1 MNFKRVLSFAV
12 AFVGVVSLGLA
23 QDKLAYFDENYA
35 MPLLPEYKT
44 VQAEMEAF
52 NKQIKAEIEK
62 LEKEYKDKLTVLQ
75 AMAAKP
81 DASQVLLESGQKE
94 LEAIDKRIQNME
106 ENAQK
111 EGNDKLMKKL
121 EPINAKVTKALEEVS
136 KDNGNIY
143 IFRREA
149 AVFVMEENNV
159 SDLVLKKLGVTP
171 TATVANRGNLKSTN
185 KIGYFDQ
192 NYVIPLLPEFKK
204 VQKDVE
210 TFREFLKAEMQKEQ
224 EKGQKLMAETEQ
236 LAKSLPPAQ
245 LQLKQEELQK
255 IDAKL
260 QEMQQTAPNKVQ
272 EKYTKAMEPI
282 IKSVQ
287 AKVDEIAKEKGYT
300 YIFRLE
306 SSLHEP
312 KEANISDAVL
322 QKFGVTPPPVVE
334 KKEN

>member
-62 LEKEYKDKLTVLQ
+62 LEKEYKDKLTALQ

-111 EGNDKLMKKL
+111 EGSDKLMKKL
-121 EPINAKVTKALEEVS
+121 EPINAKVTKALEEVA

-149 AVFVMEENNV
+149 AVFVLEENNV

-171 TATVANRGNLKSTN
+171 TTTVANRGNLKSTN
-185 KIGYFDQ
+185 KVGYFDQ

-236 LAKSLPPAQ
+236 LAKTLPPAQ
-245 LQLKQEELQK
+245 LQMRQEELQK

-260 QEMQQTAPNKVQ
+260 QEMQQTASNKVQ

-282 IKSVQ
+282 IKNVQ
-287 AKVDEIAKEKGYT
+287 TKVDEIAKEKGYT

-312 KEANISDAVL
+312 KDANISDAVL
-322 QKFGVTPPPVVE
+322 QKFGVTPPAPTE